1 MNSFDSISDEDLVA
15 FIGGTSIF
23 QDISRKPGG
32 SQKPDAL
39 DFSRKLLMIVDRS
52 ADDKEFIKNVRNNRV
67 PSFSGYADKMSD
79 DKLRKFYSSAKA
91 RN

>member
-1 MNSFDSISDEDLVA
+1 
-15 FIGGTSIF
+15 
-23 QDISRKPGG
+23 
-32 SQKPDAL
+32 
-39 DFSRKLLMIVDRS
+39 MIVDRS

-67 PSFSGYADKMSD
+67 PSFSGSADQMSD